1 MKEISYKSN
10 TIYTLTGRPCTNFM
24 QELEMAQI
32 ATENKLWTHEE
43 EEKNPNIFYIP
54 EFLVGSLFPHQKID
68 SNVWVADRSLHT
80 VRISSCYGVPYGTL
94 PRLLFAYV
102 ANNPYPPLFLGKSRK
117 DFKRTLECNL
127 SDRKFDFQLRNLFFH
142 TLIDIEVEWGASR
155 AVGTDSCLMVI
166 GARDPAWRNYKD
178 LKNPK
183 WKKELLIH
191 PLFGKLLR
199 EAKKVPFNFRS
210 YLSLSES
217 PLAMDL
223 YIWLSCEWSALQEKE
238 KSKNSYTLHLLQEV
252 FGCEEKS
259 ISEFKE
265 ELVNCFHKALPYF
278 PGFQNNVKLS
288 EDGKHLVLTKPK
300 KSVEAIL
307 KKDDE

>member
-10 TIYTLTGRPCTNFM
+10 TIYVLSGRPCVNFL
-24 QELEMAQI
+24 QELEMAQLI
-32 ATENKLWTHEE
+32 AEE
-43 EEKNPNIFYIP
+43 QTFGDNEKQEKNPNLFFLPEIF
-54 EFLVGSLFPHQKID
+54 VGSLFPHAQIE
-68 SNVWVADRSLHT
+68 SNIWVADRPLHT
-80 VRISSCYGVPYGTL
+80 LRISSCYGVPYGTL

-117 DFKRTLECNL
+117 DFKRTLECDL
-127 SDRKFDFQLRNLFFH
+127 SDRKFDLQLRNLFFH

-155 AVGTDSCLMVI
+155 VVGTDSCLMVI
-166 GARDPAWRNYKD
+166 GARDPAWRNFKD

-223 YIWLSCEWSALQEKE
+223 YIWMCREWSALQEKG
-238 KSKNSYTLHLLQEV
+238 KSENSYTLHLLQEV

-259 ISEFKE
+259 DSEFKD
-265 ELVNCFHKALPYF
+265 ELINCFHKVLPHF
-278 PGFQNNVKLS
+278 PGFQNNAKLFD
-288 EDGKHLVLTKPK
+288 DGEHLVLTKPK
-300 KSVEAIL
+300 KSVVDVL
-307 KKDDE
+307 DKF